1 MELSLH
7 FQTETY
13 RLILYQDFNLFSNDD
28 LNYWLDYNKNIEI
41 LKDITDF
48 FH

>member
-7 FQTETY
+7 FQTEIY
-13 RLILYQDFNLFSNDD
+13 RLILCQDFNLFSNDD

-41 LKDITDF
+41 VKDVTDF